1 MLAWQYSQREQ
12 LLFLLRIKLRTL
24 TYIEVHIWAEKWP
37 LWTVGG
43 RVEHA
48 KITAEFSKLVQ
59 KRGVNFGRR
68 AGKLFFL
75 KDLLRFRALGAGEI
89 CKSEGEH
96 FRSLFC
102 TNLTERKKHGRWS
115 RKGGKVI
122 CVVL

>member
-1 MLAWQYSQREQ
+1 MAV
-12 LLFLLRIKLRTL
+12 FPKRT
-24 TYIEVHIWAEKWP
+24 TVVFVTDQTTHPYIHRSSHLGGEVT
-37 LWTVGG
+37 TVDGWG

-115 RKGGKVI
+115 RKGGKVL